1 MIRWMILVLVAGVLA
16 APMMG
21 CEAKVDDDEAK
32 IKVDTD

>member
-1 MIRWMILVLVAGVLA
+1 MMRWMILLLVAGMFA

-21 CEAKVDDDEAK
+21 CEAKVDEDEAK